1 MLTKVEIQNF
11 QSHKHT
17 EMEFFPGTNVI
28 IGKSDAGKSAV
39 FRAINWVISN
49 RPLGDS
55 YRSEWGGD
63 TRVVLHTS
71 EGSTISRTR
80 SATKNEY
87 SINGLPLKA
96 FGSEVPEDV
105 SAVLRMDAA
114 NIQAQMDIPF
124 LLAASPGEAARM
136 LNRAASLD
144 DIDHTISGLR
154 KTHAATKEE
163 IRRGEEALE
172 DLEIQL
178 QKYENLPDIE
188 AKITQAE
195 TMEEERASLFTQT
208 QTLKNISQRVMY
220 VEVDLARTAHIDG
233 LVVKCQEAETLHN
246 SYLKTLQEL
255 VQLQAL
261 VAGVRKRQAH
271 LEATEGMEK
280 ALRIVEPA
288 EQCLSD
294 IKELRRHLTGLKNLV
309 RDTTSL
315 DASLKAADAKLDKLE
330 KEYHRISPE
339 TCPLC
344 GNKME
349 GGKKK

>member
-11 QSHKHT
+11 QSHKTT

-55 YRSEWGGD
+55 FRSEWGGD

-71 EGSTISRTR
+71 EGDVISRTR

-87 SINGLPLKA
+87 SINGMALKA

-105 SAVLRMDAA
+105 SAILKMDTA
-114 NIQAQMDIPF
+114 NIQAQMDVPF

-154 KTHAATKEE
+154 KTHASTKSE
-163 IRRGEEALE
+163 IQRGEAL
-172 DLEIQL
+172 LESLEEQL
-178 QKYENLPDIE
+178 QEYKNLPEIE
-188 AKITQAE
+188 TKIAQAE
-195 TMEEERASLFTQT
+195 TLEEDRAALTAKT
-208 QTLKNISQRVMY
+208 QTLKHSAQRAK
-220 VEVDLARTAHIDG
+220 EIEEELARTAYVDE
-233 LVVKCQEAETLHN
+233 LMVKCQKAETLHT
-246 SYLKTLQEL
+246 SHLKTSQEYALLRVL
-255 VQLQAL
+255 VS
-261 VAGVRKRQAH
+261 GVKRKLAH
-271 LEATEGMEK
+271 LDATEGMEK
-280 ALRIVEPA
+280 ALRVLEPA
-288 EQCLSD
+288 EECLTNV
-294 IKELRRHLTGLKNLV
+294 KELQKHLAEMKALARKA
-309 RDTTSL
+309 SSAY
-315 DASLKAADAKLDKLE
+315 ASLKAAEKRLGTLE

-344 GNKME
+344 GNKMK
-349 GGKKK
+349 GGL